1 MKGCKLTEEDLDAM
15 AEAEEF
21 FRKETMTY
29 EEKMAHEYANVR
41 FEAV

>member
-21 FRKETMTY
+21 
-29 EEKMAHEYANVR
+29 EEKVKRIIDIFGDAENV
-41 FEAV
+41 